1 MAALGRASRPKEAR
15 MHRDEIKGKVEQG
28 QGKVKQAIGKA
39 TADERLR
46 DEGRADEIAGE
57 AREDVGRAKRK
68 IGEAIEDVGER
79 IKR

>member
-1 MAALGRASRPKEAR
+1 
-15 MHRDEIKGKVEQG
+15 MHHDEIKGKVEQG
-28 QGKVKQAIGKA
+28 QGKLKQVIGRA
-39 TADERLR
+39 TADQRLR
-46 DEGRADEIAGE
+46 DEGVADEVAGE